1 MFFRARRALR
11 RAWFDFNSRSLLRTP
26 PIHPTDA
33 SLTLVSMVCHGEVLM
48 YLLAAKSFCRQL
60 GRNPQVVILDD
71 GSLTKSDYANI
82 HSHIP
87 DAKIVHISEVAPA
100 NTPKGSCWER
110 LLLISDLVSDSFV
123 VQLDSD
129 TLTVSPIPEVNACIN
144 ANQSF
149 TLLGDKSFPEIE
161 PMLNA
166 CQRSKD
172 NLHPMVQAVCER
184 SFDLL
189 PESASLQYVRGNA
202 GFNGFAKGSINREKV
217 EWFSELMRRLA
228 KDQWNEWGS
237 EQLTSNLLIANAE
250 GASPLPFPKYL
261 SYWAHPDVPYDNASF
276 IHFIGPFRF
285 SNGLY
290 LKKAKAVIANLA
302 GKAKISA

>member
-11 RAWFDFNSRSLLRTP
+11 RAWFDFNCRSLLNTP
-26 PIHPTDA
+26 PIQSNDT

-60 GRNPQVVILDD
+60 GRTPQIVVLDD
-71 GSLTKSDYANI
+71 GSLTKSDYATLLA
-82 HSHIP
+82 HIP
-87 DAKIVHISEVAPA
+87 AVRIVHISEVAPA

-110 LLLISDLVSDSFV
+110 LLLISDLVKDSFI

-129 TLTVSPIPEVNACIN
+129 TLTVNAIPEVKACID
-144 ANQSF
+144 ANRSF
-149 TLLGDKSFPEIE
+149 TLLGDRSFPEIE
-161 PMLNA
+161 PMTSA
-166 CQRSKD
+166 CERSKT

-184 SFDLL
+184 SFDQL
-189 PESASLQYVRGNA
+189 PESKSLQYVRGNA
-202 GFNGFAKGSINREKV
+202 GFNGFAKGAINREKV

-228 KDQWNEWGS
+228 KEQWNEWGS
-237 EQLTSNLLIANAE
+237 EQLTSNLLIANSE

-261 SYWAHPDVPYDNASF
+261 SYWAHPDVPYDESVF

-285 SNGLY
+285 SHGFY
-290 LKKAKAVIANLA
+290 LRKAKGVIAALA
-302 GKAKISA
+302 RRANS

>member
-1 MFFRARRALR
+1 MFFRARRAMR
-11 RAWFDFNSRSLLRTP
+11 RAWFDFNCRSLLKTP
-26 PIHPTDA
+26 PIHSSDA

-71 GSLTKSDYANI
+71 GSLTKSDYTTI
-82 HSHIP
+82 SSHIP

-110 LLLISDLVSDSFV
+110 LLLISDLVRDSFV

-129 TLTVSPIPEVNACIN
+129 TLTVKSISEVNQCID
-144 ANQSF
+144 ANRSF
-149 TLLGDKSFPEIE
+149 TLMGDRSFPEIE
-161 PMLNA
+161 PMVSA
-166 CQRSKD
+166 CERSKN

-184 SFDLL
+184 SFDQL
-189 PESASLQYVRGNA
+189 PESESLQYVRGNA
-202 GFNGFAKGSINREKV
+202 GFNGFAKGSIDRGKV

-228 KDQWNEWGS
+228 KEQWNEWGS
-237 EQLTSNLLIANAE
+237 EQLTSNLLIANSE
-250 GASPLPFPKYL
+250 GAFPLQFPKYL
-261 SYWAHPDVPYDNASF
+261 SYWAHPDVSYDDASF
-276 IHFIGPFRF
+276 IHFIGPYRF

-290 LKKAKAVIANLA
+290 LKKAKTIIAALA
-302 GKAKISA
+302 RTANV